1 MSNEG
6 NIKTPIL
13 LMLHFRVSVVGYSNG
28 NESSTGRIFSNCG
41 LLNLL
46 FQFFS
51 ISHLECFSQDFCQKV
66 YEETILFH
74 LKFQKS
80 ISRYSILQKIR
91 ISNFVILK
99 WRPFEYKG
107 KKLNNLFTF
116 GTVFSEIQNA
126 NILNFSWIKY
136 FDNDFSFLIK
146 EHIRVTFCWN

>member
-80 ISRYSILQKIR
+80 ISRYNILQKIR

-99 WRPFEYKG
+99 WRPFEYKVKSWTIYPLLG
-107 KKLNNLFTF
+107 LFFQRYKILTF
-116 GTVFSEIQNA
+116 WIFHESNISIMISHFS
-126 NILNFSWIKY
+126 
-136 FDNDFSFLIK
+136 
-146 EHIRVTFCWN
+146 